1 MKESSRGA
9 KKNRRR
15 LARATARYFRKLDD
29 EAVKEENRSAAR
41 LRLTKRNSE
50 EIDRS

>member
-15 LARATARYFRKLDD
+15 LARSTARYFRELEDS
-29 EAVKEENRSAAR
+29 AVKDENRLAAR
-41 LRLTKRNSE
+41 LRLTKRISQ